1 MCSRTY
7 ITIIVFIICEFVFPE
22 KAFFGL
28 GTGIRKKWLNSIF
41 QQPMGDCRS
50 FISCIPMTED
60 VKNAFLLEKEM
71 QELGGIHNNV
81 TVDGYQNFIFINRFG
96 GVQHQGSLNK
106 VLRRIIRDCNDKQ
119 LLKEKK
125 NPVLLP
131 NFSCHSLR
139 HTFTTRLVEAGVNIK
154 VIQNLCGH
162 SRSDMTLDI
171 YTTVTKELKQAEF
184 DDFQKKLKEKKQ
196 EWKNRQEKDA

>member
-1 MCSRTY
+1 MTY
-7 ITIIVFIICEFVFPE
+7 QKII
-22 KAFFGL
+22 
-28 GTGIRKKWLNSIF
+28 
-41 QQPMGDCRS
+41 
-50 FISCIPMTED
+50 
-60 VKNAFLLEKEM
+60 
-71 QELGGIHNNV
+71 
-81 TVDGYQNFIFINRFG
+81 
-96 GVQHQGSLNK
+96 K
-106 VLRRIIRDCNDKQ
+106 VLGLPDGSVRQ
-119 LLKEKK
+119 SSAEKNK
-125 NPVLLP
+125 IFFVLYLTHP
-131 NFSCHSLR
+131 HSLR